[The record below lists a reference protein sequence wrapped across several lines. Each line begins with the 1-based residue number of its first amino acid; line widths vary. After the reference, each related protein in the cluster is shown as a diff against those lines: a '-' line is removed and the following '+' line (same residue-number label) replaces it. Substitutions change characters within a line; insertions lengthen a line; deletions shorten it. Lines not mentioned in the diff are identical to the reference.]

1 MTTRDTDASVEGLSS
16 SGGAKLLPSGT
27 HDPLTEAVDLDL
39 DRKRE
44 ILARE
49 AQLERDDWT
58 VLGLKPGA
66 TAEAVKLAYFEAS
79 RVFHPDRYFGKNL
92 GSYRA
97 RLERIFHRLSEA
109 HETLTQALRRAPPPR
124 PAGPRRPATA
134 RTSPK
139 GSTPEADPRAEE
151 RRARLARHPYLASKA
166 RAGALVEE
174 AQRQARSA
182 PEKALHLLDQARALG
197 GGQSGKGRG
206 PAVEAE
212 AKQQLASQRAEGEM
226 QSGNEAARAAD
237 AEWAAKAYSRASELD
252 PTRAD
257 AAYEAARWLLKAGH
271 PLAEARGFAQRAV
284 SLRTD
289 HVPSQLV
296 LAEICL
302 RMGMGSVARRHL
314 EAALKL
320 DPRNA
325 EAKALLRQVR

>member
-1 MTTRDTDASVEGLSS
+1 
-16 SGGAKLLPSGT
+16 LPSGT
-27 HDPLTEAVDLDL
+27 HDPLSEAVDLDL

-49 AQLERDDWT
+49 AQLGRDDWT

-66 TAEAVKLAYFEAS
+66 TAEAVKIAYFEAS
-79 RVFHPDRYFGKNL
+79 RIFHPDRYFGKNL

-109 HETLTQALRRAPPPR
+109 HEALTEALRRAPPPR
-124 PAGPRRPATA
+124 TSSSSRPAA
-134 RTSPK
+134 PRPGPA
-139 GSTPEADPRAEE
+139 GSTPATDPRAEE
-151 RRARLARHPYLASKA
+151 RRARLARHPYLSSKA

-174 AQRQARSA
+174 AQKQARTA

-197 GGQSGKGRG
+197 GGQQKGRA

-212 AKQQLASQRAEGEM
+212 AKQQLASKRAEDEM
-226 QSGNEAARAAD
+226 QSGAAAAREGDAA
-237 AEWAAKAYSRASELD
+237 AAAHAYSRASELD
-252 PTRAD
+252 PHRPE
-257 AAYEAARWLLKAGH
+257 AAYEAARWVLKAGDR
-271 PLAEARGFAQRAV
+271 PLAEARVLAQRAV
-284 SLRTD
+284 SLRPD
-289 HVPSQLV
+289 HLPSQLV
-296 LAEICL
+296 LAEICI

>member
-1 MTTRDTDASVEGLSS
+1 M
-16 SGGAKLLPSGT
+16 
-27 HDPLTEAVDLDL
+27 DLDL

-49 AQLERDDWT
+49 ALLGRDHWT

-66 TAEAVKLAYFEAS
+66 TAEAVKLAYFDAS
-79 RVFHPDRYFGKNL
+79 RVFHPDRYYGKNL
-92 GSYRA
+92 GSFRG
-97 RLERIFHRLSEA
+97 RLERIFQRLSEA
-109 HETLTQALRRAPPPR
+109 HEALTEALRRAPPPSSTR
-124 PAGPRRPATA
+124 APATA
-134 RTSPK
+134 GARKNPT
-139 GSTPEADPRAEE
+139 GTTPAADPRAEE

-174 AQRQARSA
+174 AQRQLRTA
-182 PEKALHLLDQARALG
+182 PEKALHLLDQAKSLG
-197 GGQSGKGRG
+197 GHAGAARA

-226 QSGNEAARAAD
+226 QKGNEAARAAD
-237 AEWAAKAYSRASELD
+237 AEWAAKAYSLASELD

>member
-1 MTTRDTDASVEGLSS
+1 
-16 SGGAKLLPSGT
+16 LPSGT
-27 HDPLTEAVDLDL
+27 HDPLSEAVDLDL

-49 AQLERDDWT
+49 AQLGRDDWT

-66 TAEAVKLAYFEAS
+66 TAEAVKIAYFEAS
-79 RVFHPDRYFGKNL
+79 RIFHPDRYFGKNL

-109 HETLTQALRRAPPPR
+109 HEALTEALRRAPPPR
-124 PAGPRRPATA
+124 TSSSSRPAAPRPGPAGSTSAT
-134 RTSPK
+134 
-139 GSTPEADPRAEE
+139 DPRAEE
-151 RRARLARHPYLASKA
+151 RRARLARHPYLSSKA

-174 AQRQARSA
+174 AQKQARTA

-197 GGQSGKGRG
+197 GGQQKGRA

-212 AKQQLASQRAEGEM
+212 AKQQLASKRAEDEM
-226 QSGNEAARAAD
+226 QSGAAAAREGDAA
-237 AEWAAKAYSRASELD
+237 AAAHAYSRASELD
-252 PTRAD
+252 PHRPE
-257 AAYEAARWLLKAGH
+257 AAYEAARWVLKAGDR
-271 PLAEARGFAQRAV
+271 PLAEARVLAQRAV
-284 SLRTD
+284 SLRPD
-289 HVPSQLV
+289 HLPSQLV
-296 LAEICL
+296 LAEICI

>member
-1 MTTRDTDASVEGLSS
+1 
-16 SGGAKLLPSGT
+16 LPSGT
-27 HDPLTEAVDLDL
+27 HDPLSEAVDLDL

-49 AQLERDDWT
+49 SQLARDDWT

-79 RVFHPDRYFGKNL
+79 RIFHPDRYYGKNL

-109 HETLTQALRRAPPPR
+109 HEALTEALRRAPPPR
-124 PAGPRRPATA
+124 T
-134 RTSPK
+134 TSP
-139 GSTPEADPRAEE
+139 SRQATPGPGGNPPGADARAEE
-151 RRARLARHPYLASKA
+151 RRARLARHPYLSSKA

-197 GGQSGKGRG
+197 GGQQKGRA

-212 AKQQLASQRAEGEM
+212 AKQQMASKRSEDEM
-226 QSGNEAARAAD
+226 QSGNAAVREGDAA
-237 AEWAAKAYSRASELD
+237 AAAHAYSRASELD
-252 PTRAD
+252 PHRPD
-257 AAYEAARWLLKAGH
+257 AAYEAARWALKAGDR
-271 PLAEARGFAQRAV
+271 PLAEARVLAQRAV
-284 SLRTD
+284 SLRPD
-289 HVPSQLV
+289 HLPSQLV
-296 LAEICL
+296 LAEICI

>member
-1 MTTRDTDASVEGLSS
+1 MTTRDTDASVEAMS
-16 SGGAKLLPSGT
+16 SGEQTRRPAAPTTPS
-27 HDPLTEAVDLDL
+27 EAVDLDL

-49 AQLERDDWT
+49 AVLGRDDWT

-79 RVFHPDRYFGKNL
+79 RVFHPTGTTEKSGEL
-92 GSYRA
+92 
-97 RLERIFHRLSEA
+97 
-109 HETLTQALRRAPPPR
+109 PR
-124 PAGPRRPATA
+124 PAGAHLPAAQRGPRGAHRGAPPRSAAAHGRSARTA
-134 RTSPK
+134 RPGPT
-139 GSTPEADPRAEE
+139 GSTSAADRAPRSAGPASPAAYRLEGAR
-151 RRARLARHPYLASKA
+151 RRAGGRGPAAGPERSCEGPPPDRPGQVTGGHAGPA
-166 RAGALVEE
+166 RA
-174 AQRQARSA
+174 
-182 PEKALHLLDQARALG
+182 
-197 GGQSGKGRG
+197 

-212 AKQQLASQRAEGEM
+212 PSSFGQPRAEGEM

-237 AEWAAKAYSRASELD
+237 AEGGEAYSRASELD

-302 RMGMGSVARRHL
+302 G
-314 EAALKL
+314 
-320 DPRNA
+320 
-325 EAKALLRQVR
+325 

>member
-1 MTTRDTDASVEGLSS
+1 
-16 SGGAKLLPSGT
+16 LPSGT
-27 HDPLTEAVDLDL
+27 HDPLSEAVDLDL

-66 TAEAVKLAYFEAS
+66 TAEAVKIAYFEAS

-109 HETLTQALRRAPPPR
+109 HEALTEALRRAPPPR
-124 PAGPRRPATA
+124 TSSSSRPAVPRPGPAGS
-134 RTSPK
+134 TSA
-139 GSTPEADPRAEE
+139 ADPRAEE
-151 RRARLARHPYLASKA
+151 RRARLARHPYLSSKA

-174 AQRQARSA
+174 AQKQARTA

-197 GGQSGKGRG
+197 GWQQKGRA

-212 AKQQLASQRAEGEM
+212 AKQQLASKRAEDEM
-226 QSGNEAARAAD
+226 QSGSAAVRDHD
-237 AEWAAKAYSRASELD
+237 AETAAHAYSRASELD
-252 PTRAD
+252 PHRAD
-257 AAYEAARWLLKAGH
+257 AAYEAARWVLKAGSR
-271 PLAEARGFAQRAV
+271 PLAEARVLAQRAV
-284 SLRTD
+284 SLRPD
-289 HVPSQLV
+289 HLPSLLV
-296 LAEICL
+296 LAEICI